1 MRRSPFVLAFVTLAA
16 ALSIAASAAEEKWA
30 AEIKEGNA
38 AYSTER
44 LAILKIDDAAYV
56 KPGGR
61 AWLVRTGEANGKLA
75 WSYTPKKG
83 ALLEVGVGADGVMEA
98 RKNGEVVEGNLISLS
113 PDVDVRIQQT
123 QVSAGVMGV
132 RAFAFNQANP
142 AAKAFT
148 GLSYFPYDPAYTVD
162 AVFAPAK
169 PEAVDFE
176 TSRGVTKRFYRVG
189 AAKFALKGA
198 ALSLPLYSEFPQGG
212 GMSAF
217 FLDANSG
224 KATYA
229 AGRYVEVAKGAT
241 PDALIIDFNY
251 AFNPNCARS
260 AFYTCPLTKDRL
272 AIAVDAGEKAPPGH

>member
-1 MRRSPFVLAFVTLAA
+1 MRRSPLVLAFVAVAA
-16 ALSIAASAAEEKWA
+16 ALTLAASAAEEKWA

-38 AYSTER
+38 AYSTAR

-56 KPGGR
+56 KPGAR

-83 ALLEVGVGADGVMEA
+83 ALLEVGVGADGVAEA
-98 RKNGEVVEGNLISLS
+98 RKNGAAIEGSLISLT
-113 PDVDVRIQQT
+113 PDVDVRIQPT

-142 AAKAFT
+142 AAKAFA
-148 GLSYFPYDPAYTVD
+148 GLSYFPYDPAYKVD

-176 TSRGVTKRFYRVG
+176 TSRGITKRFYRVG
-189 AAKFALKGA
+189 AARFTLKGQ
-198 ALSLPLYSEFPQGG
+198 ALTLPLYSEFAQGG
-212 GMSAF
+212 EKSAF

-229 AGRYVEVAKGAT
+229 AGRYVDVEAGAS
-241 PDALIIDFNY
+241 PEALIIDFNY

-260 AFYTCPLTKDRL
+260 PFYTCPLTKDRL

>member
-1 MRRSPFVLAFVTLAA
+1 MSRSPGRLAFVALAA
-16 ALSIAASAAEEKWA
+16 VLTVAASAAEEKWA
-30 AEIKEGNA
+30 AEIKEANA

-61 AWLVRTGEANGKLA
+61 AWLVRTGAANGKLA
-75 WSYTPKKG
+75 WAYTPKKG

-148 GLSYFPYDPAYTVD
+148 GLSYFPYDPAYKVEAAFT
-162 AVFAPAK
+162 PAK

-176 TSRGVTKRFYRVG
+176 TSRGITKRFYHVG
-189 AAKFALKGA
+189 AARFTLKGA
-198 ALSLPLYSEFPQGG
+198 ALSLPLYSEFAAGG
-212 GMSAF
+212 GKSAF

-229 AGRYVEVAKGAT
+229 AGRYVDAEAGASPET
-241 PDALIIDFNY
+241 LTIDFNY
-251 AFNPNCARS
+251 AYNPNCARS
-260 AFYTCPLTKDRL
+260 PFYTCPLTKDRL
-272 AIAVDAGEKAPPGH
+272 AVAVDAGEKAPPSH